1 MEILMTSV
9 NNSLR
14 YKQIEHTGD
23 IGIKIFGNSL
33 EDIFI
38 NAAYGMFDV
47 IADISNVNTNLIEE
61 VEVAGDNHEELLV
74 NWLSELNYLFIT
86 EHIIFNKFEITRLT
100 DTELHAA
107 AIGDRFDS
115 RKHPLNTEIKA
126 VTYHEIYVKQ
136 LKNKW
141 EAQIIFDI

>member
-1 MEILMTSV
+1 MTISQ
-9 NNSLR
+9 NSLI

-23 IGIKIFGNSL
+23 IGIKVFGDSR

-38 NAAYGMFDV
+38 NAAYGMFDI
-47 IADISNVNTNLIEE
+47 IADISKVTQSLVEE
-61 VEVAGDNHEELLV
+61 VEVAGDNPEELLV
-74 NWLSELNYLFIT
+74 SWLSELNYIFIT
-86 EHIIFNKFEITRLT
+86 ENKIFNKFEITHLS
-100 DTELHAA
+100 DTELNGS
-107 AIGDRFDS
+107 AIGEQFNPH
-115 RKHPLNTEIKA
+115 KHPINTEIKA

>member
-1 MEILMTSV
+1 MPELKESPK
-9 NNSLR
+9 

-23 IGIKIFGNSL
+23 IGIKIYGSSMKDL
-33 EDIFI
+33 FI

-47 IADISNVNTNLIEE
+47 IAEISTVSHVLSED
-61 VEVAGDNHEELLV
+61 VEVAGDNCEELLV

-86 EHIIFNKFEITRLT
+86 ENKIFSEFEITRIT
-100 DTELHAA
+100 ETELSGT
-107 AIGDRFDS
+107 AIGEKFEP
-115 RKHPLNTEIKA
+115 RKHRINTEIKA

-141 EAQIIFDI
+141 EAQVIFDI

>member
-1 MEILMTSV
+1 MSNV
-9 NNSLR
+9 KKPLR

-33 EDIFI
+33 EDLFI
-38 NAAYGMFDV
+38 NAAYGMFD
-47 IADISNVNTNLIEE
+47 IMTDISNVNKNVAEK

-86 EHIIFNKFEITRLT
+86 EQIIFTKFEITRLT
-100 DTELHAA
+100 DTELHATV
-107 AIGDRFDS
+107 IGDRFDS
-115 RKHPLNTEIKA
+115 RKHPLNAEIKA
-126 VTYHEIYVKQ
+126 VTYHEIYIKQ